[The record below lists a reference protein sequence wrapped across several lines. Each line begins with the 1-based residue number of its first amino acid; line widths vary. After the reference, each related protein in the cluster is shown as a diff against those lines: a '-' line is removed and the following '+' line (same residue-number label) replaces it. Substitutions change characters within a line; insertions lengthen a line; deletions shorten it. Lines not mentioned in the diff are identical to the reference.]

1 MLGDG
6 QVSAG
11 VTGDAAADG
20 ESTGETPMTPPFSVL
35 MAVYAG
41 DERDYLR
48 RAVLSNTLEQTCV
61 PTQLVIVRD
70 GPVPASIQAFLDG
83 LDVWLGKAF
92 AQVGRHDSL
101 PEITVLELARNS
113 GLAHA
118 LNQGLRR
125 CRYDLVARAD
135 SDDISLPARFATI
148 IPLLDG
154 PHGESHRAPQHD
166 SRGEREHVGHY
177 DIVGSA
183 IREFSGDERHPGQA
197 RTLPAGGK
205 KLLDFARVQSP
216 LHHPSVAFRKSAVQR
231 VGGYPEHSGRFED
244 YLLWERL
251 ILAGARL
258 HNVAEPLVLYRVDA
272 GAYQRRGGW
281 AMFRDE
287 LALQRRFRADGFTS
301 AAQFVRNV
309 AIRALYRLMPTGL
322 RKLGYRALI
331 ALRNAGRKLGDVSGS
346 GRRKAQRNRGS
357 GRSNERSSER
367 SSGSND
373 GCNDGLSNG
382 RNSRRN
388 DRGSSSDSSG
398 HGNSEHSISKRSISE
413 MNESKNRSAR

>member
-11 VTGDAAADG
+11 VTGDAAAG
-20 ESTGETPMTPPFSVL
+20 SNATGETPMTPPFSVL

-61 PTQLVIVRD
+61 PAQLVIVRD

-83 LDVWLGKAF
+83 LDAWLAAAF
-92 AQVGRHDSL
+92 ARAGRREAA
-101 PEITVLELARNS
+101 PEAIVLELARNS

-154 PHGESHRAPQHD
+154 SHGESHRAPRHD
-166 SRGEREHVGHY
+166 SHGPHPGQY

-258 HNVAEPLVLYRVDA
+258 HNVVEPLVLYRVDA

-281 AMFRDE
+281 DMFRDE

-331 ALRNAGRKLGDVSGS
+331 AVRSVMRNAGHNAGRKLGNVSS
-346 GRRKAQRNRGS
+346 NGRRKAQRNRGS
-357 GRSNERSSER
+357 GRSSER
-367 SSGSND
+367 SSGNND
-373 GCNDGLSNG
+373 GFNDGLSNG
-382 RNSRRN
+382 RNGRRN
-388 DRGSSSDSSG
+388 DGGSSSNG
-398 HGNSEHSISKRSISE
+398 L
-413 MNESKNRSAR
+413 AWQF

>member
-331 ALRNAGRKLGDVSGS
+331 AIRNAGRKLGDVRGS
-346 GRRKAQRNRGS
+346 GRCKAQRDRGS
-357 GRSNERSSER
+357 GRSNER

-373 GCNDGLSNG
+373 GCNDGLSNR
-382 RNSRRN
+382 RNGRRN
-388 DRGSSSDSSG
+388 DRGSSSNSG
-398 HGNSEHSISKRSISE
+398 YGNSARSISKHSISE
-413 MNESKNRSAR
+413 MNEPKNRSAR

>member
-1 MLGDG
+1 
-6 QVSAG
+6 
-11 VTGDAAADG
+11 
-20 ESTGETPMTPPFSVL
+20 
-35 MAVYAG
+35 
-41 DERDYLR
+41 
-48 RAVLSNTLEQTCV
+48 
-61 PTQLVIVRD
+61 
-70 GPVPASIQAFLDG
+70 
-83 LDVWLGKAF
+83 
-92 AQVGRHDSL
+92 
-101 PEITVLELARNS
+101 
-113 GLAHA
+113 
-118 LNQGLRR
+118 
-125 CRYDLVARAD
+125 
-135 SDDISLPARFATI
+135 
-148 IPLLDG
+148 
-154 PHGESHRAPQHD
+154 
-166 SRGEREHVGHY
+166 
-177 DIVGSA
+177 
-183 IREFSGDERHPGQA
+183 
-197 RTLPAGGK
+197 
-205 KLLDFARVQSP
+205 
-216 LHHPSVAFRKSAVQR
+216 VQR

-346 GRRKAQRNRGS
+346 GRRKAQRNRGK
-357 GRSNERSSER
+357 GRSNER

-382 RNSRRN
+382 RNGRRN
-388 DRGSSSDSSG
+388 DGGSSSNGSG
-398 HGNSEHSISKRSISE
+398 HGSSERSISKHSISE

>member
-1 MLGDG
+1 
-6 QVSAG
+6 
-11 VTGDAAADG
+11 
-20 ESTGETPMTPPFSVL
+20 MTPPFSVL

-183 IREFSGDERHPGQA
+183 IREFSGDERHPWPGAHTASRWQGSCLISRA
-197 RTLPAGGK
+197 SSRRCITRAWLSASRRCSASAGTLSTAVASRT
-205 KLLDFARVQSP
+205 
-216 LHHPSVAFRKSAVQR
+216 
-231 VGGYPEHSGRFED
+231 
-244 YLLWERL
+244 
-251 ILAGARL
+251 IC
-258 HNVAEPLVLYRVDA
+258 
-272 GAYQRRGGW
+272 
-281 AMFRDE
+281 
-287 LALQRRFRADGFTS
+287 
-301 AAQFVRNV
+301 
-309 AIRALYRLMPTGL
+309 
-322 RKLGYRALI
+322 
-331 ALRNAGRKLGDVSGS
+331 SGS
-346 GRRKAQRNRGS
+346 G
-357 GRSNERSSER
+357 
-367 SSGSND
+367 
-373 GCNDGLSNG
+373 
-382 RNSRRN
+382 
-388 DRGSSSDSSG
+388 
-398 HGNSEHSISKRSISE
+398 
-413 MNESKNRSAR
+413 

>member
-1 MLGDG
+1 MMLSDG

-11 VTGDAAADG
+11 VTSDAAAGSDA
-20 ESTGETPMTPPFSVL
+20 TGETPPFSVL

-41 DERDYLR
+41 DECDYLR

-70 GPVPASIQAFLDG
+70 GPVPAPIQAFLDG
-83 LDVWLGKAF
+83 LDAWMGKAF
-92 AQVGRHDSL
+92 AQARRHDSL
-101 PEITVLELARNS
+101 PEVTVLELARNS

-154 PHGESHRAPQHD
+154 
-166 SRGEREHVGHY
+166 SRGPHPGQY

-183 IREFSGDERHPGQA
+183 IREFSGDERHPGQV
-197 RTLPAGGK
+197 RMLPAGGRE
-205 KLLDFARVQSP
+205 LLDFARVQSP
-216 LHHPSVAFRKSAVQR
+216 LHHPSVAFRKGAIQR

-251 ILAGARL
+251 ILTGARL

-301 AAQFVRNV
+301 PAQFVRNA

-322 RKLGYRALI
+322 RRLGYRALT
-331 ALRNAGRKLGDVSGS
+331 AMRNVMRNADHSNS
-346 GRRKAQRNRGS
+346 A
-357 GRSNERSSER
+357 RSISK
-367 SSGSND
+367 
-373 GCNDGLSNG
+373 
-382 RNSRRN
+382 
-388 DRGSSSDSSG
+388 
-398 HGNSEHSISKRSISE
+398 HSISKHNISE
-413 MNESKNRSAR
+413 MNEPKSRSAR

>member
-1 MLGDG
+1 MGWMFG
-6 QVSAG
+6 WA
-11 VTGDAAADG
+11 
-20 ESTGETPMTPPFSVL
+20 
-35 MAVYAG
+35 
-41 DERDYLR
+41 
-48 RAVLSNTLEQTCV
+48 
-61 PTQLVIVRD
+61 
-70 GPVPASIQAFLDG
+70 
-83 LDVWLGKAF
+83 
-92 AQVGRHDSL
+92 RHSRKSGGMIRC

-154 PHGESHRAPQHD
+154 LHGGLRSGQC
-166 SRGEREHVGHY
+166 

-183 IREFSGDERHPGQA
+183 IREFSGDERHPGQV
-197 RTLPAGGK
+197 RTLPAGGRE
-205 KLLDFARVQSP
+205 LLDFARVQSP

-251 ILAGARL
+251 ILTGARL

-301 AAQFVRNV
+301 TAQFVRNV

-331 ALRNAGRKLGDVSGS
+331 AVRNVMRNAGHNAGRKLGDVSGS
-346 GRRKAQRNRGS
+346 GRRKAQRNRGK
-357 GRSNERSSER
+357 GRSNER

-382 RNSRRN
+382 RNGRRN
-388 DRGSSSDSSG
+388 DGGSSSNGSG
-398 HGNSEHSISKRSISE
+398 HGSSERSISKHSISE